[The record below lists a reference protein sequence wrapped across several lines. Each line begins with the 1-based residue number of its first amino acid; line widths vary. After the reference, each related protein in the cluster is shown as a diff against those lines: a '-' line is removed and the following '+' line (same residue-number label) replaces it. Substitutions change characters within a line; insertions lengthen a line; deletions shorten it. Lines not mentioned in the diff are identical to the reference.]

1 MRPRIFISQSIP
13 GPALDMLRAAGDV
26 EMGPDT
32 SRIMPKAQYIE
43 HIRRCDYLFH
53 IMHDVVDREVLD
65 ANPNL
70 KVIAS
75 QAITPALVDV
85 AEATRRKIPVTT
97 IPNVVY
103 EATADLAWALLMAAA
118 RRIPEADR
126 GVRAGVFP
134 GSQSM
139 HFMGQGVYRK
149 TLGIIGLGQIGK
161 GMARR
166 ARGFDMRVLY
176 WKRSRLRPEEE
187 AELRVEYRPMDEVL
201 READFVSL
209 NAAYTKETY
218 HLMGAR
224 QFALMKPHAVF
235 VNTARG
241 PMVDEQA
248 LVDALKARRIAGA
261 ALDVFE
267 EEPKVHPDLLAM
279 DQAVLTPHIG
289 SGVRDVREEIGV
301 IVANNILTVM
311 RGERPPNIYNPEIY
325 E

>member
-1 MRPRIFISQSIP
+1 MRPRIFISQPIP

-26 EMGPDT
+26 EVGPDT

-43 HIRRCDYLFH
+43 HVRRCDYLFH

-65 ANPNL
+65 ANPTL
-70 KVIAS
+70 KIIAS

-85 AEATRRKIPVTT
+85 AEATRRRIPVTT

-126 GVRAGVFP
+126 GVRAGLFP

-139 HFMGQGVYRK
+139 HLMGEGVYRK

-176 WKRSRLRPEEE
+176 WKRNRLRPEEE

-201 READFVSL
+201 RESDFVSL
-209 NAAYTKETY
+209 NAAFTTETH
-218 HLMGAR
+218 HLIGAR
-224 QFALMKPHAVF
+224 QFALMKPTAIF

-267 EEPKVHPDLLAM
+267 EEPKVHPDLLGM
-279 DQAVLTPHIG
+279 DRVALTPHIG
-289 SGVRDVREEIGV
+289 SGVRDVREEIAV
-301 IVANNILTVM
+301 IVANNILAVL
-311 RGERPPNIYNPEIY
+311 RGERPPNIYNPEVY
-325 E
+325 T

>member
-1 MRPRIFISQSIP
+1 MRSRIFISQPIP
-13 GPALDMLRAAGDV
+13 GPALDMLRAAGEV
-26 EMGPDT
+26 EVGRDT
-32 SRIMPKAQYIE
+32 SRIMPKHQYIE
-43 HIRRCDYLFH
+43 HVRRCDYLFH

-70 KVIAS
+70 KIIAS

-103 EATADLAWALLMAAA
+103 EATADLSWALLMAAA

-126 GVRAGVFP
+126 GVRAGIFP

-139 HFMGQGVYRK
+139 HYMGQGVFGK

-176 WKRSRLRPEEE
+176 WKRNRLGPEEE
-187 AELRVEYRPMDEVL
+187 SALRVEYRPMDEVL

-209 NAAYTKETY
+209 NAAYTKQTH
-218 HLMGAR
+218 HLIGAP
-224 QFALMKPHAVF
+224 QVALMKPTAIF

-241 PMVDEQA
+241 PMVHEEA

-261 ALDVFE
+261 GLDVFE
-267 EEPKVHPDLLAM
+267 EEPKVHPDLLRM
-279 DQAVLTPHIG
+279 DQVVLTPHIG
-289 SGVRDVREEIGV
+289 SGVRDVREDIAL
-301 IVANNILTVM
+301 IVAKSILAVM
-311 RGERPPNIYNPEIY
+311 KGERPQNVYNPDIY
-325 E
+325 S

>member
-1 MRPRIFISQSIP
+1 MRPRIFVSQPIP

-26 EMGPDT
+26 EVGPDT
-32 SRIMPKAQYIE
+32 SRIMPKTQYIE
-43 HIRRCDYLFH
+43 HVRRCDYLFH

-65 ANPNL
+65 ANPTL
-70 KVIAS
+70 KIIAS

-85 AEATRRKIPVTT
+85 GEATRRKIPVTT

-126 GVRAGVFP
+126 GVRAGLFP

-139 HFMGQGVYRK
+139 HLMGEGVYRK

-176 WKRSRLRPEEE
+176 WKRNRLRPEEE
-187 AELRVEYRPMDEVL
+187 AELRAEYRPMDEVL
-201 READFVSL
+201 RESDFVSL
-209 NAAYTKETY
+209 NATFTTQTH
-218 HLMGAR
+218 HLIGAR
-224 QFALMKPHAVF
+224 QFALMKPTAIF
-235 VNTARG
+235 INTARG
-241 PMVDEQA
+241 PIVDEQA
-248 LVDALKARRIAGA
+248 LVDAMKTRRIAGA

-267 EEPKVHPDLLAM
+267 EEPKVHPDLLGM
-279 DQAVLTPHIG
+279 DRVVLTPHIG
-289 SGVRDVREEIGV
+289 SGVRDVREEIAV
-301 IVANNILTVM
+301 IVTTNILSVM
-311 RGERPPNIYNPEIY
+311 RGDRPPNVYNPEVY
-325 E
+325 G

>member
-1 MRPRIFISQSIP
+1 MRPRIFLSQPVP
-13 GPALDMLRAAGDV
+13 GPALDMLRAVADV
-26 EMGPDT
+26 EVGPDT
-32 SRIMPKAQYIE
+32 SRIMSKAQYIE
-43 HIRRCDYLFH
+43 HVRRCDYLFH
-53 IMHDVVDREVLD
+53 IMHDVADREVLD

-70 KVIAS
+70 KIIAS
-75 QAITPALVDV
+75 QSITPALVDV
-85 AEATRRKIPVTT
+85 AEATRRRIPVTT

-126 GVRAGVFP
+126 GVRAGIFP

-176 WKRSRLRPEEE
+176 WKRNRLRPEEE

-201 READFVSL
+201 RAADFVSL
-209 NAAYTKETY
+209 NAALSKETY
-218 HLMGAR
+218 HLMAPP
-224 QFALMKPHAVF
+224 QFALMKPTAIF
-235 VNTARG
+235 INTARG

-261 ALDVFE
+261 GLDVFE
-267 EEPKVHPDLLAM
+267 EEPTVHPDLLGM
-279 DQAVLTPHIG
+279 DQVVLTPHIG
-289 SGVRDVREEIGV
+289 SGVRDVREEIAA
-301 IVANNILTVM
+301 IVAQNILAAM
-311 RGERPPNIYNPEIY
+311 RGQRPPNVYNPEIY
-325 E
+325 G

>member
-1 MRPRIFISQSIP
+1 MRPRIFISQPIP
-13 GPALDMLRAAGDV
+13 GPVPEMLRAVGDV
-26 EMGPDT
+26 EMGADA

-43 HIRRCDYLFH
+43 HVRRCDYLFH
-53 IMHDVVDREVLD
+53 IMHDTVDREVLD

-70 KVIAS
+70 KIIAS

-103 EATADLAWALLMAAA
+103 EATADLTWALLMAAA

-126 GVRAGVFP
+126 GVRSGVFP
-134 GSQSM
+134 GAQSM
-139 HFMGQGVYRK
+139 HFLGEGVYRK

-166 ARGFDMRVLY
+166 ARGFEMRVLY
-176 WKRSRLRPEEE
+176 WKRNRLRPEEE

-201 READFVSL
+201 RGSDFVSL
-209 NAAYTKETY
+209 NAAFTNETY
-218 HLMGAR
+218 HMMATR
-224 QFALMKPHAVF
+224 QFALMRPHAIF
-235 VNTARG
+235 VNTSRG

-248 LVDALKARRIAGA
+248 LVDALKAHRIAGA
-261 ALDVFE
+261 GLDVFE
-267 EEPKVHPDLLAM
+267 EEPKVHPDLLRM
-279 DQAVLTPHIG
+279 EQVVLTPHIG
-289 SGVRDVREEIGV
+289 SAVRDVREEIAV
-301 IVANNILTVM
+301 IVVKNILAAI
-311 RGERPPNIYNPEIY
+311 RGERPPNTYNPEIY

>member
-1 MRPRIFISQSIP
+1 MRPRIFISQPIP
-13 GPALDMLRAAGDV
+13 GPALDMLRAVGDV
-26 EMGPDT
+26 EMGADA
-32 SRIMPKAQYIE
+32 SRIMPKALYIE
-43 HIRRCDYLFH
+43 HVRRCDYLFH
-53 IMHDVVDREVLD
+53 IMHDTVDREILD

-70 KVIAS
+70 KIIAS

-85 AEATRRKIPVTT
+85 GEATRRKIPVTT

-103 EATADLAWALLMAAA
+103 EATADLTWALLMAAA
-118 RRIPEADR
+118 RRIAEADR

-134 GSQSM
+134 GAQST
-139 HFMGQGVYRK
+139 HFMGEGVYRR

-176 WKRSRLRPEEE
+176 WKRNRLRPDEE
-187 AELRVEYRPMDEVL
+187 AELRVEYRPMDDVL
-201 READFVSL
+201 RDSDFVSL

-224 QFALMKPHAVF
+224 QFALMKPHAIF

-248 LVDALKARRIAGA
+248 LVEALKARRIARA

-267 EEPKVHPDLLAM
+267 EEPKVHPDLLGM
-279 DQAVLTPHIG
+279 DQVVLTPHIG
-289 SGVRDVREEIGV
+289 SGVRDVREEIAV
-301 IVANNILTVM
+301 IVAKNILAVM
-311 RGERPPNIYNPEIY
+311 RGERPPNIYNPDIY
-325 E
+325 A

>member
-1 MRPRIFISQSIP
+1 MRPRIFISQPIP
-13 GPALDMLRAAGDV
+13 GPALGKLRAAGDV

-32 SRIMPKAQYIE
+32 SRIVPKAQYIE
-43 HIRRCDYLFH
+43 HVRRCDYLFH

-70 KVIAS
+70 QIIAS
-75 QAITPALVDV
+75 QSITPALVDV

-103 EATADLAWALLMAAA
+103 EATADLTWALLMAAA

-126 GVRAGVFP
+126 GVRAGIFP

-139 HFMGQGVYRK
+139 HFMGEGVFRK
-149 TLGIIGLGQIGK
+149 TLGVIGLGQIGK

-166 ARGFDMRVLY
+166 ARGFDMRVVY
-176 WKRSRLRPEEE
+176 WKRNRLRPEEE
-187 AELRVEYRPMDEVL
+187 AELRAEYRPMDEVL

-218 HLMGAR
+218 HLMGSR
-224 QFALMKPHAVF
+224 QFALMKPHAIF
-235 VNTARG
+235 VNTSRG

-261 ALDVFE
+261 GLDVFE
-267 EEPKVHPDLLAM
+267 EEPKVHPDLLRM
-279 DQAVLTPHIG
+279 EQVVLTPHIG
-289 SGVRDVREEIGV
+289 SGVRDVREEIAV
-301 IVANNILTVM
+301 IVANNILAVI
-311 RGERPPNIYNPEIY
+311 RGERPPNIYNAEIY
-325 E
+325 A

>member
-1 MRPRIFISQSIP
+1 MRPRIFVSQPIP

-26 EMGPDT
+26 EVGPDT

-65 ANPNL
+65 ANPTL
-70 KVIAS
+70 KIIAS

-85 AEATRRKIPVTT
+85 AEATRRRIPVTT

-126 GVRAGVFP
+126 GVRAGLFP

-139 HFMGQGVYRK
+139 HLMGEGVYRK

-176 WKRSRLRPEEE
+176 WKRNRLRPEEE
-187 AELRVEYRPMDEVL
+187 AGLRVEYRPMDEVL
-201 READFVSL
+201 RESDFVSL
-209 NAAYTKETY
+209 NAAFTTETH
-218 HLMGAR
+218 HLIGAR
-224 QFALMKPHAVF
+224 QFALMKPTAIF
-235 VNTARG
+235 INTARG
-241 PMVDEQA
+241 PMVDEQS

-267 EEPKVHPDLLAM
+267 EEPKVHPDLLGM
-279 DQAVLTPHIG
+279 DRVALTPHIG
-289 SGVRDVREEIGV
+289 SGVRDVREEIAV
-301 IVANNILTVM
+301 IVANNILAVL
-311 RGERPPNIYNPEIY
+311 RGERPPNIYNPEVY
-325 E
+325 T

>member
-1 MRPRIFISQSIP
+1 MRPRIFLSQPVP

-26 EMGPDT
+26 EVGPDT

-43 HIRRCDYLFH
+43 YVRRCDYLFH
-53 IMHDVVDREVLD
+53 IMHDTVDREILD
-65 ANPNL
+65 ANPKL
-70 KVIAS
+70 KIIAS

-85 AEATRRKIPVTT
+85 AEATRRKIPVTA

-103 EATADLAWALLMAAA
+103 EATADLAWSLLMAAA

-139 HFMGQGVYRK
+139 HFMGEAVYRS

-176 WKRSRLRPEEE
+176 WKRNRLRPEEE
-187 AELRVEYRPMDEVL
+187 AELRVEYRPMDDVL

-218 HLMGAR
+218 HLMGPR
-224 QFALMKPHAVF
+224 QFALMKPHAIF

-248 LVDALKARRIAGA
+248 LVDALKAGRLAGA
-261 ALDVFE
+261 GLDVFE
-267 EEPKVHPDLLAM
+267 EEPKVHPDLLRM
-279 DQAVLTPHIG
+279 GRAVLTPHIG
-289 SGVRDVREEIGV
+289 SGVRQVREEIAV
-301 IVANNILTVM
+301 IVVNNILAAI

-325 E
+325 A